1 MRLGRDGIAALVVL
15 AASTTLFVLT
25 LGLKASALV
34 PFGPGFYP
42 RIVLGITIF
51 FSLLMLIGDV
61 LARRR
66 AQAGTSPTVPAA
78 AAATPAHR
86 PNYALVAIHFALFGV
101 YVMALPGLGFRI
113 ATLLYV
119 AIANVLLAMP
129 RGLRGWAGTLALAAG
144 TAFISHFIFET
155 QLSVLLPRGSW
166 TGF

>member
-1 MRLGRDGIAALVVL
+1 MRLGRDGIAALVIL
-15 AASTTLFVLT
+15 AASVALFVAT
-25 LGLKASALV
+25 LGLKASGLV
-34 PFGPGFYP
+34 PIGPGFYP
-42 RIVLGITIF
+42 RIVLGLTAF
-51 FSLLMLIGDV
+51 FSLWLLIADV
-61 LARRR
+61 LAHR
-66 AQAGTSPTVPAA
+66 QAMPA
-78 AAATPAHR
+78 PAPAGAVR
-86 PNYALVAIHFALFGV
+86 PNYALVALNFALFGL

-144 TAFISHFIFET
+144 TAFISHFIFES